1 MHRRLLQMRRS
12 KNINEGTKIRLHAP
26 LTAIH
31 TGIYAGETWMTENK
45 TNQMLDVFNRRCLR
59 DILRVL
65 WNDHMTNE
73 ELLQRA
79 DTGNLQDTVK
89 VGRRGVV
96 GHVLRL
102 PISRP
107 VSMAISWTQKGRSKR
122 KGRPKRKQKGT
133 IKGDLHAMSVARTVG
148 HRTK

>member
-1 MHRRLLQMRRS
+1 
-12 KNINEGTKIRLHAP
+12 
-26 LTAIH
+26 
-31 TGIYAGETWMTENK
+31 MTENK

-89 VGRRGVV
+89 VGRRRVV

-107 VSMAISWTQKGRSKR
+107 VSMAI
-122 KGRPKRKQKGT
+122 
-133 IKGDLHAMSVARTVG
+133 
-148 HRTK
+148 